1 MTWDFETD
9 PEYQKKLDFAA
20 ELMRDEIE
28 PLDLVLRNPYDKT
41 DTRAQA
47 LVRPLQDRVREEGL
61 WACHL
66 EPELGGQGYGQLKL
80 ALLNEIIGSSKWAPS
95 VFGCQ
100 APDSGNAEII
110 AHFGTPSQREKY
122 LQPLLDGEISSSYA
136 MTELHAGADPTLF
149 TTRARRDGDEWV
161 IDGEKWFASNARHA
175 VLLRAHGG
183 ERPRRQRVP
192 GHVDVPRAGRDARA
206 SRSSATSAPAP
217 RSRAAAATATCASRA
232 CACPSDNLLGQ
243 EGGAFAI
250 AQTRL
255 GGGRVHHA
263 MRTISQLRKAFD
275 MMCERALS
283 RKVRGGELLASMQ
296 MTQEKIADSWIE
308 IEQFRLLVL
317 RTAWLI
323 DKHKDYRKVRKDIAA
338 VKVAMPKVL
347 HDVVQ
352 RAMHLHGALGVSNEM
367 PFSGDADR
375 VRDHGDR
382 RRPHGGAP
390 ADRRP
395 PDPQGL
401 RGCRRTVAVGP
412 PPHEARAG
420 RSPPRRAPGARARE
434 RLIAVSVLRLE
445 RYGVPGTQFGSDRVR
460 NASPSATH
468 AASIASA
475 FSQPGGGVHNGQSS
489 RGWLYALNHARMRC
503 FRPSDSGSALS
514 VRFPPGPHNGQGP

>member
-9 PEYQKKLDFAA
+9 PEYQKKLDWAA
-20 ELMRDEIE
+20 ELMHEEIE
-28 PLDLVLRNPYDKT
+28 PLDLVLKNPYDKT
-41 DTRAQA
+41 DTRSQA
-47 LVRPLQDRVREEGL
+47 IIRPLQRRVREEGL

-110 AHFGTPSQREKY
+110 AHFGTPSQRQKY

-175 VLLRAHGG
+175 AFYVLMAVSDPDVSAYQGMSMFLVPADSPGITIVRNIGTG
-183 ERPRRQRVP
+183 TERPGGGSHGYLRFEGVRVP
-192 GHVDVPRAGRDARA
+192 
-206 SRSSATSAPAP
+206 T
-217 RSRAAAATATCASRA
+217 
-232 CACPSDNLLGQ
+232 DNLLGD

-283 RKVRGGELLASMQ
+283 RNVRGGKLLASMQ

-323 DKHKDYRKVRKDIAA
+323 DKHKDNR
-338 VKVAMPKVL
+338 
-347 HDVVQ
+347 
-352 RAMHLHGALGVSNEM
+352 
-367 PFSGDADR
+367 
-375 VRDHGDR
+375 
-382 RRPHGGAP
+382 
-390 ADRRP
+390 
-395 PDPQGL
+395 
-401 RGCRRTVAVGP
+401 
-412 PPHEARAG
+412 
-420 RSPPRRAPGARARE
+420 
-434 RLIAVSVLRLE
+434 
-445 RYGVPGTQFGSDRVR
+445 
-460 NASPSATH
+460 
-468 AASIASA
+468 
-475 FSQPGGGVHNGQSS
+475 
-489 RGWLYALNHARMRC
+489 
-503 FRPSDSGSALS
+503 
-514 VRFPPGPHNGQGP
+514 